1 MKNMYLHIGNNN
13 MILESSIIG
22 IFNINSL
29 KKNEKYKEQYEILI
43 NKMNQEKKIIYVDN
57 NIKEKDEKT
66 LILIR
71 EKNIIKA
78 YISNISAITIAK
90 RK

>member
-66 LILIR
+66 N
-71 EKNIIKA
+71 K
-78 YISNISAITIAK
+78 
-90 RK
+90 